1 MTCSRFAQPEDA
13 YPAVCRNCPSFA
25 GVARHRV
32 RPEQGHLRAVHQ
44 LESGRAG
51 RAAVCGSRK
60 VTVRRSPS
68 LRVPE
73 STFSF
78 PGPVF
83 SICLGPP

>member
-32 RPEQGHLRAVHQ
+32 RPEQGHLRAVHE
-44 LESGRAG
+44 LEPGRRG
-51 RAAVCGSRK
+51 RAAVCRIGE
-60 VTVRRSPS
+60 VTARRFPGP
-68 LRVPE
+68 RVAE